1 MKKSIITYVVVVALI
16 ALMACTAAFGLDL
29 GFVELPSL
37 EDGVTLGLDLV
48 GGSEITY
55 EAVIPDGTAEGDI
68 SDGIGSAVT
77 MLRQRLDSLGYS
89 EATVTKQGDRQIVVD
104 IPAVSN
110 PEEAASQIGT
120 TAIVEFRTSDYN
132 AEEGTGMVLTG
143 SGISAAKA
151 EYGAIDETGVQQW
164 HVVLEFTSEGRAQ
177 FTEMTKHAAAMAS
190 GENYVGIF
198 LDDNM
203 ISQPQVGSEHAATG
217 IDSDSALITLGQ
229 STDSEYA
236 TYLADIISAGQLPFT
251 LENVKMES
259 VGASL
264 GERSLDTSLLAG
276 AIGVGLVIL
285 FMIGFYRLPGFIASI
300 ALLFYTVLF
309 MVVISIA
316 KLNLSLPGIA
326 GIILTIGMAVDANV
340 IIFERI
346 KEEIGNG
353 KTIRASID
361 SGYKHAMS
369 AIIDSNVTTIIAAVV
384 LWKLGTGTT
393 VGFAKTLFIGV
404 VLSMIVML
412 FVSRMMMKGL
422 VALGATKPG
431 LYGAKVFKK
440 EEN

>member
-1 MKKSIITYVVVVALI
+1 MKKSIITYVIVVALI
-16 ALMACTAAFGLDL
+16 ALMASTAAFGLDL
-29 GFVELPSL
+29 GFCEIPSL
-37 EDGVTLGLDLV
+37 ADGVTLGLDLV

-55 EAVIPDGTAEGDI
+55 EAAIPAGTADADVQSGM
-68 SDGIGSAVT
+68 SSAVT

-89 EATVTKQGDRQIVVD
+89 EATVTKQGDTQIVVD

-120 TAIVEFRTSDYN
+120 TAVVEFRTSDYD
-132 AEEGTGMVLTG
+132 AAAGTGMVLTG
-143 SGISAAKA
+143 TGIKSAKA
-151 EYGAIDETGVQQW
+151 EYSAIDESGMQQW
-164 HVVLEFTSEGRAQ
+164 HVVLEFTAEGRSQ
-177 FTEMTKHAAAMAS
+177 FTEMTKYAANMAS
-190 GENYVGIF
+190 GENYVAIY
-198 LDDNM
+198 LDETM
-203 ISQPQVGSEHAATG
+203 ISQPQVSSEFASTG
-217 IDSDSALITLGQ
+217 IDSDTAIITLG
-229 STDSEYA
+229 SDTGSEYA

-264 GERSLDTSLLAG
+264 GERSLSTSLTAG
-276 AIGVGLVIL
+276 AIGILLVIL
-285 FMIGFYRLPGFIASI
+285 FMIAYYRLPGVIASV
-300 ALLFYTVLF
+300 ALIFYTVLF

-346 KEEIGNG
+346 KEELRNG
-353 KTIRASID
+353 KTTRAAID
-361 SGYKHAMS
+361 AGYKNAMS

-404 VLSMIVML
+404 ILSMIVML
-412 FVSRMMMKGL
+412 IISRIMMKSL

-431 LYGAKVFKK
+431 LYGVKLEKK
-440 EEN
+440 EEM